1 MSYENIEFERH
12 DAVGLLTLNRPQ
24 RLNALSPGLVADLRG
39 FFGNLH
45 DDSET
50 RIVIL
55 RGAGRAFCAGADL
68 RKEGDDQSPKLGRV
82 QRTYASQQAFSD
94 VVFRMRQAPQPL
106 IAAVHGHAT
115 GAGFALAMACDMR
128 IAGESAQFNVR
139 FTRIGASGGDCGSS
153 YFLPRVI
160 GLARAAELMYTSR
173 WVDAITAER
182 IGLVSKTVPDDQ
194 LEDTAMDLAREVL
207 QNAPIGVRMTKEI
220 LNMCMDAPSLLATLH
235 LENRTQNL
243 CTFTEDFEEAV
254 TSIFEKREAM
264 FRDR

>member
-1 MSYENIEFERH
+1 MSYENIEFERR
-12 DAVGLLTLNRPQ
+12 DAVGLVTLNRPQ
-24 RLNALSPGLVADLRG
+24 RLNALSPGLVGDLRD
-39 FFGNLH
+39 FFGNLK
-45 DDSET
+45 DDRET
-50 RIVIL
+50 RIVIM
-55 RGAGRAFCAGADL
+55 RGAGRSFCAGADL
-68 RKEGDDQSPKLGRV
+68 RGEDTGQPSELGRV
-82 QRTYASQQAFSD
+82 QQSYAGQQAFSD

-106 IAAVHGHAT
+106 IAAVHGHAI

-139 FTRIGASGGDCGSS
+139 FTRIGASGGDCGMS
-153 YFLPRVI
+153 YFLPRVV

-182 IGLVSKTVPDDQ
+182 IGLVSKMVPDDQ
-194 LEDTAMDLAREVL
+194 LEDAAMELAREVL
-207 QNAPIGVRMTKEI
+207 QNAPAGVRMTKEI

-235 LENRTQNL
+235 LENRTQVL

-254 TSIFEKREAM
+254 TSVFEKREAV